1 LRLPPHPE
9 ETSPRES
16 ALELIAFRLA
26 NYETPLWSV
35 ENFSSGRY
43 NESGAGFAQ
52 YLSLH
57 PLTPWA
63 ELLRNEDRRTRERA
77 LLMRYPLWAV
87 RVPLDDRPFELTFDN
102 ADDFGLAAEDLVAD
116 EHGPC
121 RSLAQAFRDGGPTA
135 FLAPSAALP
144 GTTNLV
150 VLEPRVLAPWNQA
163 PIDDID
169 WPGSLTSQDGRCP
182 EGLWDLVHYR
192 ATGTTH
198 AALEA
203 WRNGEDFEFDEP
215 EVSTVSL
222 AA

>member
-1 LRLPPHPE
+1 
-9 ETSPRES
+9 
-16 ALELIAFRLA
+16 LELVAFRLA

-35 ENFSSGRY
+35 ENFSAGRY
-43 NESGAGFAQ
+43 NDSGVGFTQ

-87 RVPLDDRPFELTFDN
+87 RVALEAPFELTFDN
-102 ADDFGLAAEDLVAD
+102 AVEFGLAPDDLVAD
-116 EHGPC
+116 DHGPC
-121 RSLAQAFRDGGPTA
+121 RALAQAFRDAGPAA
-135 FLAPSAALP
+135 FLTPSAALP

-150 VLEPRVLAPWNQA
+150 VLKPRVLAPWNQI

-169 WPGSLTSQDGRCP
+169 WPGSLASQDGRCP

-192 ATGTTH
+192 ASGTAH
-198 AALEA
+198 AVLEA
-203 WRNGEDFEFDEP
+203 WRSGDDFMFQEP
-215 EVSTVSL
+215 EVSTAPL

>member
-1 LRLPPHPE
+1 
-9 ETSPRES
+9 
-16 ALELIAFRLA
+16 LELVAFRLA

-35 ENFSSGRY
+35 ENFAAGRY
-43 NESGAGFAQ
+43 NEPDAGFTQ

-77 LLMRYPLWAV
+77 LLMRYPLWAI
-87 RVPLDDRPFELTFDN
+87 RLELDGRPFELTFDN
-102 ADDFGLAAEDLVAD
+102 AGDFGLAPEDLVAD
-116 EHGPC
+116 DHGPC
-121 RSLAQAFRDGGPTA
+121 RALAQTFRDGGPTA

-150 VLEPRVLAPWNQA
+150 VLEPRVLAPWNQT

-182 EGLWDLVHYR
+182 EGLWDLVHHR
-192 ATGTTH
+192 EAGTPH

-203 WRNGEDFEFDEP
+203 WRSGDDFSFEEP
-215 EVSTVSL
+215 DVTTASL

>member
-1 LRLPPHPE
+1 
-9 ETSPRES
+9 
-16 ALELIAFRLA
+16 LELIAFRLA

-35 ENFSSGRY
+35 ENFAAGRY
-43 NESGAGFAQ
+43 NESDSGFTQ

-77 LLMRYPLWAV
+77 VLMRYPLWAL
-87 RVPLDDRPFELTFDN
+87 RIELEEAPLELTFDN
-102 ADDFGLAAEDLVAD
+102 AHEFGLTAEGLVAD
-116 EHGPC
+116 DHGAC
-121 RSLAQAFRDGGPTA
+121 RALAQAFRHDGPKT

-150 VLEPRVLAPWNQA
+150 VLEPRVLAPWNQV
-163 PIDDID
+163 PIDELDL
-169 WPGSLTSQDGRCP
+169 PGSLTAQDGRCP
-182 EGLWDLVHYR
+182 EALWNLVHYR
-192 ATGTTH
+192 DSATTH
-198 AALEA
+198 AALDA
-203 WRNGEDFEFDEP
+203 WRNGEGFMFEEP

>member
-1 LRLPPHPE
+1 L
-9 ETSPRES
+9 SS
-16 ALELIAFRLA
+16 ELIAFRLA

-35 ENFSSGRY
+35 ENFAAGRY
-43 NESGAGFAQ
+43 NEPDSGFAQ

-77 LLMRYPLWAV
+77 VLMRYPLWAI
-87 RVPLDDRPFELTFDN
+87 RVPLEDEPVELTFDN
-102 ADDFGLAAEDLVAD
+102 AGEFGLTAEELVAD
-116 EHGPC
+116 DHGPC
-121 RSLAQAFRDGGPTA
+121 RALAETFRRDGPET

-150 VLEPRVLAPWNQA
+150 VLKPHVLAPWNQI
-163 PIDDID
+163 PLDEID

-192 ATGTTH
+192 ATGRTH
-198 AALEA
+198 AALDA
-203 WRNGEDFEFDEP
+203 WRNGEDYAFEEP
-215 EVSTVSL
+215 EVSTASL